1 MRQGYIINQ
10 IIERKGERNL
20 KKHSGSFN
28 IRTTPEI
35 HQTLAEIAKTKNVSL
50 KKLIVAIFN
59 NFIDNSEN
67 KNGKLYSHLSKIC
80 LKLNFFKFRTIES

>member
-1 MRQGYIINQ
+1 MGKEPQKAY
-10 IIERKGERNL
+10 
-20 KKHSGSFN
+20 SGSFN

-59 NFIDNSEN
+59 NFIDNGEN
-67 KNGKLYSHLSKIC
+67 KNGKHYSHISKIC